1 MQDCCL
7 DKTISSYALPFSN
20 PFQDFKIPFLL
31 SDCNF
36 ILGRLHT
43 CLMALKRGFVS
54 IVAVKG
60 SCINSTAGYTDSSWE
75 LDFLNSWRT
84 TCVR

>member
-1 MQDCCL
+1 
-7 DKTISSYALPFSN
+7 
-20 PFQDFKIPFLL
+20 
-31 SDCNF
+31 
-36 ILGRLHT
+36 
-43 CLMALKRGFVS
+43 MALKRGFVS